1 MGFTLQVV
9 TTRGLLRD
17 DSDPWKRSVMRGPV
31 PKRGEK
37 LIDQRRL
44 LRLDFEAPEKR
55 ETEEFR
61 LRMLTVNDLVRDY
74 DAVMSSVE
82 HLKSTFSAISEDS
95 WPEGLTL
102 EEDLIDLGWHQR
114 EFTLGFS
121 FAYTVMSLDESVCL
135 GCVYF
140 EPTSKADYD
149 VAITMWVRESELVGG
164 LDRRLFQTVKSWV
177 ASDWPFSNPAY
188 PGRDIPVAAWHALA
202 DER

>member
-1 MGFTLQVV
+1 
-9 TTRGLLRD
+9 
-17 DSDPWKRSVMRGPV
+17 MRT
-31 PKRGEK
+31 
-37 LIDQRRL
+37 
-44 LRLDFEAPEKR
+44 DFAIPEQL

-61 LRMLTVNDLVRDY
+61 LRMLSVNDLIKDY

-82 HLKSTFSAISEDS
+82 HLKSTFSAITEDD

-121 FAYTVMSLDESVCL
+121 FAYTVMNLDESACL

-140 EPTSKADYD
+140 EPTSKTDYD
-149 VAITMWVRESELVGG
+149 VVITMWVRESELASG

-177 ASDWPFSNPAY
+177 SSKWPFSNPAY
-188 PGRDIPVAAWHALA
+188 PARDIPLAAWHAL
-202 DER
+202 DNNR

>member
-1 MGFTLQVV
+1 
-9 TTRGLLRD
+9 
-17 DSDPWKRSVMRGPV
+17 
-31 PKRGEK
+31 

-44 LRLDFEAPEKR
+44 LRFDVKVPEKL

-61 LRMLTVNDLVRDY
+61 LRMLSVNDLVKDY

-82 HLKSTFSAISEDS
+82 HLKSTFSVISEDS

-121 FAYTVMSLDESVCL
+121 FAYTVMNLNESVCL
-135 GCVYF
+135 GCVYI

-149 VAITMWVRESELVGG
+149 AVITMWARESELAGG
-164 LDRRLFQTVKSWV
+164 LDRRLFRAVKSWI
-177 ASDWPFSNPAY
+177 AAKWPFSNPAY
-188 PGRDIPVAAWHALA
+188 PGRDIPLASWHALG
-202 DER
+202 ENP

>member
-1 MGFTLQVV
+1 M
-9 TTRGLLRD
+9 
-17 DSDPWKRSVMRGPV
+17 
-31 PKRGEK
+31 
-37 LIDQRRL
+37 IDQRRL
-44 LRLDFEAPEKR
+44 LRLDFEVPER
-55 ETEEFR
+55 LETEEFR
-61 LRMLTVNDLVRDY
+61 LRMLTVNDLIKDY

-82 HLKSTFSAISEDS
+82 HLKSTFSVIWEDS

-121 FAYTVMSLDESVCL
+121 FAYTVMNLDESVCL

-149 VAITMWVRESELVGG
+149 VAITMWVRASELASR
-164 LDRRLFQTVKSWV
+164 LDRRLFQTVESWV
-177 ASDWPFSNPAY
+177 ASEWPFSNPAY

-202 DER
+202 NKR

>member
-1 MGFTLQVV
+1 
-9 TTRGLLRD
+9 
-17 DSDPWKRSVMRGPV
+17 
-31 PKRGEK
+31 

-44 LRLDFEAPEKR
+44 LRTDFAVPER
-55 ETEEFR
+55 FETDEFR
-61 LRMLTVNDLVRDY
+61 LRMLTVNDLVKDY

-82 HLKSTFSAISEDS
+82 HLKSTFSVITEDD

-121 FAYTVMSLDESVCL
+121 FAYTVMNLDESACL

-149 VAITMWVRESELVGG
+149 VAITMWVRESELASG
-164 LDRRLFQTVKSWV
+164 LDRRLFQAVKSWV
-177 ASDWPFSNPAY
+177 SREWPFSNPVFPA
-188 PGRDIPVAAWHALA
+188 RDIPVAAWHALEN
-202 DER
+202 ER

>member
-1 MGFTLQVV
+1 
-9 TTRGLLRD
+9 
-17 DSDPWKRSVMRGPV
+17 MRGRI

-44 LRLDFEAPEKR
+44 LRLDFKVPENL

-61 LRMLTVNDLVRDY
+61 LRMLTVNDLVKDY

-82 HLKSTFSAISEDS
+82 HLKSTFSVISEDD

-135 GCVYF
+135 GCIYF
-140 EPTSKADYD
+140 EPTSRADYD
-149 VAITMWVRESELVGG
+149 VVITLWVRESELASG
-164 LDRRLFQTVKSWV
+164 LDRRLFQAVKSWV
-177 ASDWPFSNPAY
+177 ASEWPFSNPAY
-188 PGRDIPVAAWHALA
+188 PGRDIPVAAWHAL
-202 DER
+202 E

>member
-1 MGFTLQVV
+1 
-9 TTRGLLRD
+9 
-17 DSDPWKRSVMRGPV
+17 MRGRI

-44 LRLDFEAPEKR
+44 LRLDFEVPEKL

-61 LRMLTVNDLVRDY
+61 LRMLTVNDLVKDY

-82 HLKSTFSAISEDS
+82 HLKSTFSVISEDD

-135 GCVYF
+135 GCIYF
-140 EPTSKADYD
+140 EPTSRADYD
-149 VAITMWVRESELVGG
+149 VVITLWVRESELASG
-164 LDRRLFQTVKSWV
+164 LDRRLFQAVKSWV
-177 ASDWPFSNPAY
+177 ASEWPFSNPAY
-188 PGRDIPVAAWHALA
+188 PGRDVPVAAWHALG
-202 DER
+202 

>member
-1 MGFTLQVV
+1 M
-9 TTRGLLRD
+9 
-17 DSDPWKRSVMRGPV
+17 
-31 PKRGEK
+31 
-37 LIDQRRL
+37 IDQRRL
-44 LRLDFEAPEKR
+44 LRLGFEAPEKL

-61 LRMLTVNDLVRDY
+61 LRMLTVNDLVQDY

-82 HLKSTFSAISEDS
+82 HLKSTFSVISEDS

-121 FAYTVMSLDESVCL
+121 FAYTVMSLDESACL

-149 VAITMWVRESELVGG
+149 VAVTMWVRESQLASG
-164 LDRRLFQTVKSWV
+164 LDHRLFQTVKSWV

-188 PGRDIPVAAWHALA
+188 PGRDTPVAAWHALA
-202 DER
+202 DKR